1 MEARANVAAP
11 SSRPLFVRVP
21 TEMVCA
27 DNSMAEEPM
36 SPTGRGMEDMGI
48 CIVLVMGL
56 GTSVNLPVFRAGI
69 ETELVT
75 RLPRFRCIPVMDES
89 AKDGNP
95 RWVQTAVNVDDHI
108 VIPRLDAA
116 AVASDP
122 EKAVE
127 DYVASLSL
135 LPMDRCRPLWE
146 FHFLDFP
153 TSEAA
158 STVVLR
164 LHHSIGDGM
173 SITTLLVASSRSM
186 VNPSRL
192 PAMPPPP
199 KRTGAIYQLPPR
211 PPLSSGDYLA
221 LFAWVWSHFVLAWHT
236 LVDMAL
242 IVATI
247 LFLSD
252 PPTLFMRPPG
262 GSETRRRKRFVHRTL
277 SFEDVKF
284 IKTAMNCTINDV
296 LVGVTSAALSHYY
309 FRKSGGS
316 NTKTIGLRSC
326 VLVDARPVSTR
337 QTYVTKVETGNQLTG
352 LICPFNITLQ
362 DDPLEYVHEAKR
374 FMHRKKKSLAVMLT
388 RVIGEFLVKCFGLKT
403 GTFIFRR
410 FFTRTTIIFSNAIG
424 PAEHMTLCGHPIAF
438 MAPSI
443 YGQPQALTVHYHNYG
458 SDMKV
463 VLAVDDEQF
472 QDCHQLLGDFVESIR
487 IMKNAAALK
496 MLTTSTHNGVTE

>member
-1 MEARANVAAP
+1 
-11 SSRPLFVRVP
+11 
-21 TEMVCA
+21 
-27 DNSMAEEPM
+27 M
-36 SPTGRGMEDMGI
+36 SPTGRGMEEMGI

-56 GTSVNLPVFRAGI
+56 GTPVNLPVFRAGI

-75 RLPRFRCIPVMDES
+75 RLPRFRCIQVMDES
-89 AKDGNP
+89 AKDGKP
-95 RWVQTAVNVDDHI
+95 QWVQTAVNVDDHI
-108 VIPRLDAA
+108 VVPRLDAA
-116 AVASDP
+116 AMASDP
-122 EKAVE
+122 DKAVE

-135 LPMDRCRPLWE
+135 LQMDRCRPLWE

-164 LHHSIGDGM
+164 LHHSIGDGT

-186 VNPSRL
+186 GNPARH

-199 KRTGAIYQLPPR
+199 KRTGPIYQREPR

-221 LFAWVWSHFVLAWHT
+221 LFAWVWSYLVLAWHT

-252 PPTLFMRPPG
+252 PPTLFMRLPDG
-262 GSETRRRKRFVHRTL
+262 GESRRRKRFVHRSL
-277 SFEDVKF
+277 SFDDVKL

-296 LVGVTSAALSHYY
+296 LVGVTSAALSQYY
-309 FRKSGGS
+309 FRKSGES
-316 NTKTIGLRSC
+316 NAKRIGLRSC

-337 QTYVTKVETGNQLTG
+337 QTYITKVETGNQLTG
-352 LICPFNITLQ
+352 LICPFNIILQ

-374 FMHRKKKSLAVMLT
+374 FMHRKKSSLAVLLT
-388 RVIGEFLVKCFGLKT
+388 RVVGEFLVKNFGLKM
-403 GTFIFRR
+403 GTFIFRH

-424 PAEHMTLCGHPIAF
+424 PAEHMMLCGHPVAF

-458 SDMKV
+458 SDIKV
-463 VLAVDDEQF
+463 VLAVDDAQF
-472 QDCHQLLGDFVESIR
+472 QDCHKLLDDFVESIR
-487 IMKNAAALK
+487 IIKNAAALK
-496 MLTTSTHNGVTE
+496 TLTTSIHNDVTQ